1 MLEQQ
6 VKFPQCEISDFW
18 NPNAPNFSGIAL
30 KRYTNVHSKYKDP
43 IQSMNFYES
52 LPASTNW
59 DWYHWRSGAN
69 LRRNLPNPRLVSR
82 VIHVDENVDSDA
94 THFTTQFGQFVDHDI
109 TLTPVEDKEVD
120 CCDNANAGDDRCL
133 PIDVSTDDFFSSE
146 DVTCLNF
153 VRSVQHCEENGGRRN
168 QVNGITAF
176 LDGSQIYGSDL
187 ETAQKIRTFSNGEL
201 SVTIKDSGNLL
212 PKINET
218 FTAGEER
225 AREIPGLTLSHTLW
239 VREHNRVAKLVAKTY
254 KRDGTDE
261 EIYQHARRI
270 VVAEY
275 QNIVYGQYL
284 SEILGTDDLKPTSG
298 GSKYKKT
305 TNPAMTNEFAT
316 AAYR

>member
-1 MLEQQ
+1 M
-6 VKFPQCEISDFW
+6 
-18 NPNAPNFSGIAL
+18 
-30 KRYTNVHSKYKDP
+30 
-43 IQSMNFYES
+43 
-52 LPASTNW
+52 
-59 DWYHWRSGAN
+59 
-69 LRRNLPNPRLVSR
+69 
-82 VIHVDENVDSDA
+82 
-94 THFTTQFGQFVDHDI
+94 
-109 TLTPVEDKEVD
+109 
-120 CCDNANAGDDRCL
+120 
-133 PIDVSTDDFFSSE
+133 
-146 DVTCLNF
+146 
-153 VRSVQHCEENGGRRN
+153 
-168 QVNGITAF
+168 
-176 LDGSQIYGSDL
+176 
-187 ETAQKIRTFSNGEL
+187 
-201 SVTIKDSGNLL
+201 L

-239 VREHNRVAKLVAKTY
+239 VREHNRVAKLVAKTF

-284 SEILGTDDLKPTSG
+284 SEILGTDDLKPKAG